1 LAQGLWRKEFG
12 TKNNKEIKAK
22 SPGAQFI
29 ICLPLADTERLSED
43 FVRAK
48 YDIGEHEGNSPAE
61 IDTLKLLTVRRVC
74 G

>member
-1 LAQGLWRKEFG
+1 VTRGLTRGHLEK
-12 TKNNKEIKAK
+12 KAK

-43 FVRAK
+43 FVPAK
-48 YDIGEHEGNSPAE
+48 YDIGAHEGNSPAQ